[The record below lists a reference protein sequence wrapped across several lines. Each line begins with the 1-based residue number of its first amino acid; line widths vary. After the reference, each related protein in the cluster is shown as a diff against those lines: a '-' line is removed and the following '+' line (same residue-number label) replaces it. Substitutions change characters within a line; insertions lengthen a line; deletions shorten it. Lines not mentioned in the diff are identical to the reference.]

1 MITISTLC
9 WFEES
14 PENFTGGIVDGPD
27 QTSSANFWDTIRRDG
42 APAENR
48 TRT

>member
-14 PENFTGGIVDGPD
+14 PENLTGGIVDGPD
-27 QTSSANFWDTIRRDG
+27 QAKTRPSTFQPIMGRTIHL
-42 APAENR
+42 
-48 TRT
+48 